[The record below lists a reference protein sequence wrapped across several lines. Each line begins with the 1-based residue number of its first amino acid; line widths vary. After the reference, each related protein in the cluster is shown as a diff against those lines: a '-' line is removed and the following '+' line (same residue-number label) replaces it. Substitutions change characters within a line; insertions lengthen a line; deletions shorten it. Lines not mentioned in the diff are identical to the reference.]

1 MTAATVV
8 HSDLLSVIDYRCD
21 LGPDDRPFPELH
33 DVCSISYVREGSF
46 GYRYGSQTFELV
58 AGAVMLGRAGDEY
71 TCTHEH
77 VGCGDACLSFRL
89 SPQLLDAVG
98 LRRETF
104 ELARIQPLPELMV
117 LGELAGASVR
127 GASDVALDEVGV
139 LFTQRLAELVSGA
152 QTKAVAV
159 SARDRRRAVEAAQFL
174 EAHAG
179 DELDLETTAAAA
191 GLSPFHFL
199 RVFRAVLG
207 VTPHQYLVRLRLKRA
222 AQLLADAAHAEQSVT
237 EVAFSVG
244 FADLSNFVRT
254 FQRAAGMPPGRFRAL
269 ASGKRLLR

>member
-8 HSDLLSVIDYRCD
+8 HSELLSVIDYRCD
-21 LGPDDRPFPELH
+21 RGPGDRPFPEFH

-58 AGAVMLGRAGDEY
+58 AGSVMLGRAGDEY
-71 TCTHEH
+71 MCTHEH

-89 SPQLLDAVG
+89 SPQLMDAVG
-98 LRRETF
+98 LRRECL

-117 LGELAGASVR
+117 WGELAGASVR

-139 LFTQRLAELVSGA
+139 LFMQHVAELVSGVPDRR
-152 QTKAVAV
+152 TVV
-159 SARDRRRAVEAAQFL
+159 SARDRRRAVEASQFL

-179 DELDLETTAAAA
+179 DEIDLATTAAAS

-207 VTPHQYLVRLRLKRA
+207 VTPHQYLVRLRLRRA

-237 EVAFSVG
+237 QVAFSVG

-254 FQRAAGMPPGRFRAL
+254 FQRAAGVPPGRFRAL
-269 ASGKRLLR
+269 ASGKTKLR